1 MLLTSE
7 GIQRKLETHQQELEA
22 QAAGIGQLLQ
32 DQQGLHDKLLKQLH
46 QLNELQEI
54 LAAYAAS
61 LARVPRS
68 PTLTLQASLEVAAHL
83 GPGFC
88 LSSGSK
94 VWTARELLALF
105 QQMQPLSLQM
115 PVSLVK
121 PGITSAGAIYEVG
134 ARGEVITEAPLF
146 RIERPGPGS
155 LLQKKQKKSPP
166 SQEGN

>member
-7 GIQRKLETHQQELEA
+7 VIQRELEAHQQELEA

-46 QLNELQEI
+46 HLSEIQEV
-54 LAAYAAS
+54 LAACAAS
-61 LARVPRS
+61 LARVRRS
-68 PTLTLQASLEVAAHL
+68 PTLTLQASLEVAVHL

-88 LSSGSK
+88 LSSGGK

-105 QQMQPLSLQM
+105 QHMQPLSLQM

-134 ARGEVITEAPLF
+134 AGGEVITDAPLF
-146 RIERPGPGS
+146 LIEQPRSGGP
-155 LLQKKQKKSPP
+155 LQKKLKKKS
-166 SQEGN
+166 S

>member
-7 GIQRKLETHQQELEA
+7 AVQRKLEAHQQELEA
-22 QAAGIGQLLQ
+22 QTDGIGQLLQ
-32 DQQGLHDKLLKQLH
+32 DQQGLHDKLLKQFH
-46 QLNELQEI
+46 QLSEIQEV
-54 LAAYAAS
+54 LAACAAS

-68 PTLTLQASLEVAAHL
+68 PTLTLQASLEVAARL

-115 PVSLVK
+115 RVSLVK

-134 ARGEVITEAPLF
+134 AGGEVITDAPLF
-146 RIERPGPGS
+146 RIEQPRSGGPP
-155 LLQKKQKKSPP
+155 QKKRKRKS
-166 SQEGN
+166 S